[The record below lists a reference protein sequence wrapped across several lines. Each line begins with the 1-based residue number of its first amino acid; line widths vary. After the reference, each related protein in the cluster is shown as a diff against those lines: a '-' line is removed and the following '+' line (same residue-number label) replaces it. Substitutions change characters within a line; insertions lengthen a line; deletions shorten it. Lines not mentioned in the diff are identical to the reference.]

1 LYYFVLLELQSASNQ
16 LMPFRILVYQCELLR
31 DVVKNAGKEAH
42 RNSFRLPVMLP
53 IVLYNGKEPWNVP
66 LRYRDKTTNV
76 PDVEGTLDFSYI
88 LIDVHRFDKQ
98 QLLEQGN
105 LISGVFAL
113 EQAADVNEMAAV
125 LHHMT
130 STLQGL
136 TDAEWDSFINWARWI
151 LTRGLPKPERELM
164 DRIIS
169 HSKREEAKQMISN
182 LEEMLRRS
190 FEKERREGM
199 LEGELK
205 GRLEGEMKGRLEGK
219 LEVAGRLLDMGMPA
233 EQVAQVVQLPEEEVR
248 KLRVH

>member
-1 LYYFVLLELQSASNQ
+1 
-16 LMPFRILVYQCELLR
+16 
-31 DVVKNAGKEAH
+31 
-42 RNSFRLPVMLP
+42 
-53 IVLYNGKEPWNVP
+53 
-66 LRYRDKTTNV
+66 
-76 PDVEGTLDFSYI
+76 
-88 LIDVHRFDKQ
+88 
-98 QLLEQGN
+98 
-105 LISGVFAL
+105 
-113 EQAADVNEMAAV
+113 
-125 LHHMT
+125 
-130 STLQGL
+130 
-136 TDAEWDSFINWARWI
+136 
-151 LTRGLPKPERELM
+151 M